1 MREKCTITQQIFVP
15 LWPIFQLKARNC
27 QLPTLTPCKLFKNS
41 DPKSKQSYST
51 IAACCTY
58 SWKSFKMDAE
68 NTPGMWVCCR
78 FLWPFYAILLTLKA
92 SFYCMEIWLT
102 WQWKI
107 GSGRTLWAVIGGGFV
122 RCRNAWRANGMRGMA
137 QRISTTLQLK
147 ARKLGAAR
155 HFAAAGA
162 VAKTRYVCW
171 VLSFGRAIAPGQG
184 RAGECRLTPATASLH
199 ASFLLHL
206 RIANIREN
214 CLTSCSVRDLL
225 LG

>member
-107 GSGRTLWAVIGGGFV
+107 GSGRTLWAVIGGVLCVVEMPDGPMV
-122 RCRNAWRANGMRGMA
+122 CVEWHKESRQRCSWRLGNLARRGTSPPQVPL
-137 QRISTTLQLK
+137 QRHATS
-147 ARKLGAAR
+147 AEYWVSAA
-155 HFAAAGA
+155 
-162 VAKTRYVCW
+162 
-171 VLSFGRAIAPGQG
+171 P
-184 RAGECRLTPATASLH
+184 
-199 ASFLLHL
+199 
-206 RIANIREN
+206 
-214 CLTSCSVRDLL
+214 
-225 LG
+225 